1 MLVKEYSLQ
10 NNFLRLLYHSNCT
23 QYIKIDNGYLLHKKS
38 KIRILKFR
46 MRQKA
51 DDFTCNF
58 ESEGKRKIENNKKG
72 RS

>member
-1 MLVKEYSLQ
+1 MITVSFKLYSVYKNRQSILV
-10 NNFLRLLYHSNCT
+10 T
-23 QYIKIDNGYLLHKKS
+23 QKVKDKNLNL
-38 KIRILKFR
+38 R

-51 DDFTCNF
+51 DNFTCNF